1 MTIEEQ
7 REIISKLEKEV
18 LKLKS
23 GVKTSTKVDDKTEN
37 KDVEN
42 ELRATIK
49 DLEDRLKQKE

>member
-18 LKLKS
+18 LKLKN